1 MELDQNPQR
10 KSWPKQWPKEW
21 PKEWLKTLQLTA
33 LTAVIFASLSWGAD
47 CRCLGRVSES
57 LSDVQDKT
65 LDFLS
70 RFEASRYAPN
80 ADASAVPV
88 RLVAIDDL
96 SVKTY
101 SQGSYIFN
109 RGALTQILEGIEASS
124 PKAIYLDFDLTRASN
139 EPVNGKASLSSGDKQ
154 FLEFLRQPRNHP
166 IFLNR
171 IGGLE
176 GTMLLGLKA
185 RDLKLRNVCFV
196 SPLNIRDQDNIV
208 RRIPRRVA
216 ASELLPASE
225 AMFRTAQSGTGQA
238 RVGQIEDACSS
249 ATSSVTKKSPYAFQD
264 AYGGLGNRMVFR
276 EPELWGGFNILSARS
291 VLETLQIGTLDD
303 AIVMV
308 GRTDRESGD
317 DHLTPMGWIP
327 GVFIHVN
334 ELMTLMTFG
343 RKVAPL
349 SPVLGAGL
357 AFAFTTFSLFFTS
370 WLMRVISKQLE
381 QRLKPDVNGK
391 LPEVKLENI
400 LERPVIW
407 LSLFTVAAIC
417 LHQFGIFVDFAF
429 PILALEL
436 ARFLHE
442 RKLRDIATKALN
454 WSLRR

>member
-1 MELDQNPQR
+1 MEADHEPQR
-10 KSWPKQWPKEW
+10 KQWPKEW
-21 PKEWLKTLQLTA
+21 LETLQLTA

-70 RFEASRYAPN
+70 KFEATRYAPQPALN
-80 ADASAVPV
+80 AVPV
-88 RLVAIDDL
+88 RLVAVDDG

-109 RGALTQILEGIEASS
+109 RGALTRILEGIEVSS
-124 PKAIYLDFDLTRASN
+124 PKAIYLDLDLTRASN

-154 FLEFLRQPRNHP
+154 FLEFLRQPRNYP

-225 AMFRTAQSGTGQA
+225 AMFRIAQA
-238 RVGQIEDACSS
+238 RVGQDEDACSS
-249 ATSSVTKKSPYAFQD
+249 ATSTVTTKSPYAFQD
-264 AYGGLGNRMVFR
+264 AYGGIGNRMVFR
-276 EPELWGGFNILSARS
+276 EPELWRGYNTVTARS
-291 VLETLQIGTLDD
+291 VLETTPLGLFDG

-349 SPVLGAGL
+349 SPFLGAGL
-357 AFAFTTFSLFFTS
+357 AFTFTTFSVFFTS
-370 WLMRVISKQLE
+370 WLMRLISKQLE
-381 QRLKPDVNGK
+381 KHLKPDQDGNPV
-391 LPEVKLENI
+391 EVKLENI
-400 LERPVIW
+400 LERPLIW
-407 LSLFTVAAIC
+407 LSLFVVAAIC

-442 RKLRDIATKALN
+442 RKLRDIATKAFN

>member
-1 MELDQNPQR
+1 LLPVEANRKPQR
-10 KSWPKQWPKEW
+10 KPWPKGW
-21 PKEWLKTLQLTA
+21 PKEWLETLQLTA

-70 RFEASRYAPN
+70 KFEATRYAPLPGPN
-80 ADASAVPV
+80 AVPV
-88 RLVAIDDL
+88 RLVAVDDPT
-96 SVKTY
+96 VKTY

-109 RGALTQILEGIEASS
+109 RGALTQILEGIESSS

-154 FLEFLRQPRNHP
+154 FLEFLRQSRNHP

-176 GTMLLGLKA
+176 GTMLFGMKA

-225 AMFRTAQSGTGQA
+225 AMFRTAQAG
-238 RVGQIEDACSS
+238 VGQSEDACSN
-249 ATSSVTKKSPYAFQD
+249 ATSTVTKKSPYAFQD

-276 EPELWGGFNILSARS
+276 EPELWGGFNIISARS

-349 SPVLGAGL
+349 SPILGAGL
-357 AFAFTTFSLFFTS
+357 AFAFTTFALFFTS

-381 QRLKPDVNGK
+381 KRLKPDQDGK
-391 LPEVKLENI
+391 APEVKLENI
-400 LERPVIW
+400 LERPLIW
-407 LSLFTVAAIC
+407 LSLFSVAAIC

-442 RKLRDIATKALN
+442 RKLRDIAAKALN
-454 WSLRR
+454 WGLRR

>member
-1 MELDQNPQR
+1 VEANRKPQR
-10 KSWPKQWPKEW
+10 KPWPKEW
-21 PKEWLKTLQLTA
+21 RETLQLTA

-65 LDFLS
+65 LDFLTKL
-70 RFEASRYAPN
+70 EAGRYGPKIAAN
-80 ADASAVPV
+80 AVAV
-88 RLVAIDDL
+88 RLVAIDDGM
-96 SVKTY
+96 VEKY
-101 SQGSYIFN
+101 SQGSYVFN
-109 RGALTQILEGIEASS
+109 RGALTQILKGIESSS
-124 PKAIYLDFDLTRASN
+124 PKAMYLDFDLTRASN
-139 EPVNGKASLSSGDKQ
+139 EPVNGKASLSRGDQ
-154 FLEFLRQPRNHP
+154 QLLAFLRQPRKHP
-166 IFLNR
+166 VFLNR

-196 SPLNIRDQDNIV
+196 SPLDVRDQDNIV

-225 AMFRTAQSGTGQA
+225 AMFRTAQANVGQA
-238 RVGQIEDACSS
+238 KNGQTEDVCSS
-249 ATSSVTKKSPYAFQD
+249 ATSTVTKKSPYAFQD

-276 EPELWGGFNILSARS
+276 EPELWGGFNIVSARS
-291 VLETLQIGTLDD
+291 VLETTLLGVLDD
-303 AIVMV
+303 AIVIV

-317 DHLTPMGWIP
+317 NHLTPMGWIP

-349 SPVLGAGL
+349 SPILGAGL
-357 AFAFTTFSLFFTS
+357 AFAFTTFALFLTS
-370 WLMRVISKQLE
+370 WLMRLISRQLE
-381 QRLKPDVNGK
+381 KRLKPDLHGK
-391 LPEVKLENI
+391 APEVKLENI

-407 LSLFTVAAIC
+407 LSLFIVAAIC

-454 WSLRR
+454 WGLRR

>member
-1 MELDQNPQR
+1 VEANRKPQR
-10 KSWPKQWPKEW
+10 KPW
-21 PKEWLKTLQLTA
+21 PKEWLETLQLTA

-57 LSDVQDKT
+57 LSDVQDRT

-70 RFEASRYAPN
+70 RFEASRYAPSVAPN
-80 ADASAVPV
+80 AVPV
-88 RLVAIDDL
+88 RLVAVDDPT
-96 SVKTY
+96 VKTY

-176 GTMLLGLKA
+176 GTMLFGLKA

-208 RRIPRRVA
+208 RRIPRRVS

-225 AMFRTAQSGTGQA
+225 AMFRTAQAS
-238 RVGQIEDACSS
+238 VGQSEDACSS
-249 ATSSVTKKSPYAFQD
+249 ANSSVTQKSPYAFQD

-276 EPELWGGFNILSARS
+276 EPELWGGFNIISARS
-291 VLETLQIGTLDD
+291 VLETMQIGTLDD

-349 SPVLGAGL
+349 SPILGAGL
-357 AFAFTTFSLFFTS
+357 AFAFTTFALFFTS

-381 QRLKPDVNGK
+381 KRLKPDQDGNP
-391 LPEVKLENI
+391 PEVKLENI
-400 LERPVIW
+400 LERPLIW
-407 LSLFTVAAIC
+407 LSLFFVAAIC

-442 RKLRDIATKALN
+442 RKLRDIAAKALN
-454 WSLRR
+454 WGLRR

>member
-1 MELDQNPQR
+1 MLH
-10 KSWPKQWPKEW
+10 
-21 PKEWLKTLQLTA
+21 TA
-33 LTAVIFASLSWGAD
+33 S
-47 CRCLGRVSES
+47 
-57 LSDVQDKT
+57 
-65 LDFLS
+65 
-70 RFEASRYAPN
+70 
-80 ADASAVPV
+80 
-88 RLVAIDDL
+88 
-96 SVKTY
+96 
-101 SQGSYIFN
+101 
-109 RGALTQILEGIEASS
+109 EGIESSS

-139 EPVNGKASLSSGDKQ
+139 EPVNGKVSLSSGDRQ

-225 AMFRTAQSGTGQA
+225 ALFRTAQASVGQA
-238 RVGQIEDACSS
+238 SVGQASVGHSEDACSS
-249 ATSSVTKKSPYAFQD
+249 ATSTVTKKSPYAFQD

-276 EPELWGGFNILSARS
+276 EPELWGGFNIISARS
-291 VLETLQIGTLDD
+291 VLETIQIGTLDA

-349 SPVLGAGL
+349 SPFLGAGL

-370 WLMRVISKQLE
+370 WLMRWISRQLE
-381 QRLKPDVNGK
+381 KRLKPDKDGNP
-391 LPEVKLENI
+391 PEVKLENI

-407 LSLFTVAAIC
+407 LSLFFVAAIC

-442 RKLRDIATKALN
+442 RKLRDIAAKALN
-454 WSLRR
+454 WGLRR

>member
-1 MELDQNPQR
+1 MEANYKPQR
-10 KSWPKQWPKEW
+10 K
-21 PKEWLKTLQLTA
+21 EWLETLQLTA
-33 LTAVIFASLSWGAD
+33 LTAVVFASLSWGAD

-70 RFEASRYAPN
+70 RFEASRYAPAIVPN
-80 ADASAVPV
+80 AVPV
-88 RLVAIDDL
+88 RLVAVDDPT
-96 SVKTY
+96 VKTY

-109 RGALTQILEGIEASS
+109 RGALTQILEGIESSS

-139 EPVNGKASLSSGDKQ
+139 EPVNGKVSLSSGDRQ

-225 AMFRTAQSGTGQA
+225 ALFRTAQASVGQA
-238 RVGQIEDACSS
+238 SVGQASVGHSEDACSS
-249 ATSSVTKKSPYAFQD
+249 ATSTVTKKSPYAFQD

-276 EPELWGGFNILSARS
+276 EPELWGGFNIISARS
-291 VLETLQIGTLDD
+291 VLETIQIGTLDA

-349 SPVLGAGL
+349 SPFLGAGL

-370 WLMRVISKQLE
+370 WLMRWISRQLE
-381 QRLKPDVNGK
+381 KRLKPDKDGNP
-391 LPEVKLENI
+391 PEVKLENI
-400 LERPVIW
+400 FERPVIW
-407 LSLFTVAAIC
+407 LSLFFVAAIC

-442 RKLRDIATKALN
+442 RKLRDIAAKALN
-454 WSLRR
+454 WGLRR

>member
-1 MELDQNPQR
+1 VETNRNPQR
-10 KSWPKQWPKEW
+10 KLWPKEW
-21 PKEWLKTLQLTA
+21 PKEWLTTFQLTA

-57 LSDVQDKT
+57 LSDVQDRT

-70 RFEASRYAPN
+70 RFEASRYAPSVAPN
-80 ADASAVPV
+80 AVPV
-88 RLVAIDDL
+88 RLVAVDDL

-109 RGALTQILEGIEASS
+109 RSALTQILEGIEASS
-124 PKAIYLDFDLTRASN
+124 PRAIYLDFDLTRASN
-139 EPVNGKASLSSGDKQ
+139 EPVNGKASLSGGDKQ
-154 FLEFLRQPRNHP
+154 FLEFLRQPRDHP

-176 GTMLLGLKA
+176 GTMLFGMKA

-225 AMFRTAQSGTGQA
+225 ALFRTAQA
-238 RVGQIEDACSS
+238 RVGQSEDACSS
-249 ATSSVTKKSPYAFQD
+249 ATSTVTKNSPYAFQD

-276 EPELWGGFNILSARS
+276 EPELWGGFNIISARS
-291 VLETLQIGTLDD
+291 VLETIQIGTLDA

-349 SPVLGAGL
+349 SPFLGAGL
-357 AFAFTTFSLFFTS
+357 AFAFTTFSLFFSS
-370 WLMRVISKQLE
+370 WLMRVVSKQLE
-381 QRLKPDVNGK
+381 KRLKPDQDGNP
-391 LPEVKLENI
+391 PEVKLENI
-400 LERPVIW
+400 LERPLIW
-407 LSLFTVAAIC
+407 LSLFVVAAIC

-436 ARFLHE
+436 ARFLNE
-442 RKLRDIATKALN
+442 RKLRDIATRAFN
-454 WSLRR
+454 WGLRR

>member
-1 MELDQNPQR
+1 MERTPQPSR
-10 KSWPKQWPKEW
+10 KPWPKQWLE
-21 PKEWLKTLQLTA
+21 TLQLTA

-65 LDFLS
+65 LDFLTKL
-70 RFEASRYAPN
+70 EATRYGPKM
-80 ADASAVPV
+80 DANAVPV
-88 RLVAIDDL
+88 RLVAIDDAM
-96 SVKTY
+96 VEKY
-101 SQGSYIFN
+101 SPGSYVFN
-109 RGALTQILEGIEASS
+109 RGALTQLLEGIESSS
-124 PKAIYLDFDLTRASN
+124 PKAIYIDFDLTRASN
-139 EPVNGKASLSSGDKQ
+139 EPVKGKASLSSGDKQ
-154 FLEFLRQPRNHP
+154 FLEFLRQPRDHP

-176 GTMLLGLKA
+176 GTMLFGLKA

-225 AMFRTAQSGTGQA
+225 AMFRTAQASVGPAKNGQTD
-238 RVGQIEDACSS
+238 DACSS
-249 ATSSVTKKSPYAFQD
+249 ASSTVTTKSPYAFQD

-276 EPELWGGFNILSARS
+276 EPELWGGFNIISARS
-291 VLETLQIGTLDD
+291 VLETTQIGTLDD

-349 SPVLGAGL
+349 SPFLGAGL
-357 AFAFTTFSLFFTS
+357 AFAFTTFSLVFTS
-370 WLMRVISKQLE
+370 WLMRILSKQIEL
-381 QRLKPDVNGK
+381 RLKPDEDGNP
-391 LPEVKLENI
+391 PEVKLENI

-407 LSLFTVAAIC
+407 LSLFVVAAIC

-442 RKLRDIATKALN
+442 RKLRDIATKAFN

>member
-1 MELDQNPQR
+1 VEANR
-10 KSWPKQWPKEW
+10 KSQRNPW
-21 PKEWLKTLQLTA
+21 PKEWLETLQLTA

-70 RFEASRYAPN
+70 RFEASRYAPSVAPN
-80 ADASAVPV
+80 AVPV
-88 RLVAIDDL
+88 RLVAVDDL

-109 RGALTQILEGIEASS
+109 RGALTQILEGIESSS

-154 FLEFLRQPRNHP
+154 FLEFLRQSRNHP

-176 GTMLLGLKA
+176 GTMLFGMKA

-225 AMFRTAQSGTGQA
+225 AMFRTAQAG
-238 RVGQIEDACSS
+238 VGQSEDACSN
-249 ATSSVTKKSPYAFQD
+249 ATSTVTKKSPYAFQD

-276 EPELWGGFNILSARS
+276 EPELWGGFNIISARS

-349 SPVLGAGL
+349 SPILGAGL
-357 AFAFTTFSLFFTS
+357 AFAFTTFALFFTS

-381 QRLKPDVNGK
+381 KRLKPDQDGK
-391 LPEVKLENI
+391 APEVKLENI
-400 LERPVIW
+400 LERPLIW
-407 LSLFTVAAIC
+407 LSLFSVAAIC

-442 RKLRDIATKALN
+442 RKLRDIAAKALN
-454 WSLRR
+454 WGLRR

>member
-1 MELDQNPQR
+1 MEANHEPQR
-10 KSWPKQWPKEW
+10 KRWPAAWLKAW
-21 PKEWLKTLQLTA
+21 PKEWLETLQLTA

-70 RFEASRYAPN
+70 KFEATRYAPAPAPN
-80 ADASAVPV
+80 AVPV
-88 RLVAIDDL
+88 RLVAVDDP

-101 SQGSYIFN
+101 SQGSYVFN
-109 RGALTQILEGIEASS
+109 RGALRQILEGIELSS

-139 EPVNGKASLSSGDKQ
+139 ESVNGKANLSGGDKQ

-185 RDLKLRNVCFV
+185 RDLKLSNVCFV

-225 AMFRTAQSGTGQA
+225 AMFRVSQTSVGQA
-238 RVGQIEDACSS
+238 QNGQADDVCSS
-249 ATSSVTKKSPYAFQD
+249 ATSTVTKKSPYAFQD
-264 AYGGLGNRMVFR
+264 AYGGIGNRMVFR
-276 EPELWGGFNILSARS
+276 EPELWRGYNTVSARS
-291 VLETLQIGTLDD
+291 VLETTPLGLFDD

-349 SPVLGAGL
+349 SPFLGAGL

-370 WLMRVISKQLE
+370 WLMRLISKQLE
-381 QRLKPDVNGK
+381 KRLKPDKDGK
-391 LPEVKLENI
+391 PVEVKLENI
-400 LERPVIW
+400 LERPLIW
-407 LSLFTVAAIC
+407 LSLFVVAAIC

-436 ARFLHE
+436 ARFLYE
-442 RKLRDIATKALN
+442 RKLRDIASKAFN

>member
-1 MELDQNPQR
+1 VEPTR
-10 KSWPKQWPKEW
+10 KLQQKPWPKQWLE
-21 PKEWLKTLQLTA
+21 TLQLTA
-33 LTAVIFASLSWGAD
+33 LTAVIFTSLSWGAD

-65 LDFLS
+65 LDFLTKL
-70 RFEASRYAPN
+70 EAVRYGPKIDPN
-80 ADASAVPV
+80 AVPV
-88 RLVAIDDL
+88 RLVAIDDGM
-96 SVKTY
+96 VEKY
-101 SQGSYIFN
+101 SPGSYVFN
-109 RGALTQILEGIEASS
+109 RGALRQLLEGIEASS
-124 PKAIYLDFDLTRASN
+124 PKAIYLDLDLTRASN
-139 EPVNGKASLSSGDKQ
+139 ESVNGKASLSSGDRQ
-154 FLEFLRQPRNHP
+154 LLAFLRQPRAHP
-166 IFLNR
+166 TFLNR

-185 RDLKLRNVCFV
+185 RELKLRNVCFV
-196 SPLNIRDQDNIV
+196 SPLDVRDQDNIV

-225 AMFRTAQSGTGQA
+225 AMFRMAQSS
-238 RVGQIEDACSS
+238 VGQDDVCSS
-249 ATSSVTKKSPYAFQD
+249 ATNPVTKKSPYAFQD

-276 EPELWGGFNILSARS
+276 EPELWGGFNIINARS
-291 VLETLQIGTLDD
+291 VLETMQIGTLDG
-303 AIVMV
+303 AIVIV

-317 DHLTPMGWIP
+317 NHLTPMGWIP
-327 GVFIHVN
+327 GVFVHVN

-349 SPVLGAGL
+349 SPFLGAGL

-370 WLMRVISKQLE
+370 WLMRLISSQIEK
-381 QRLKPDVNGK
+381 RLKPDEDGNP
-391 LPEVKLENI
+391 PEVKLENI

-442 RKLRDIATKALN
+442 RKLRDIATKAFN

>member
-1 MELDQNPQR
+1 VERTPEPTR
-10 KSWPKQWPKEW
+10 KPWPKEW
-21 PKEWLKTLQLTA
+21 PKEWLETLQLTA

-70 RFEASRYAPN
+70 RFEASRYAPSVAPN
-80 ADASAVPV
+80 AVPI
-88 RLVAIDDL
+88 RLVAVDDPT
-96 SVKTY
+96 VKSY

-139 EPVNGKASLSSGDKQ
+139 EPVNGKASLSVGDKQ
-154 FLEFLRQPRNHP
+154 FLNFLRQPREHP

-176 GTMLLGLKA
+176 GTMLFGLKA
-185 RDLKLRNVCFV
+185 RDLNLRNVCFV

-225 AMFRTAQSGTGQA
+225 AMFRTAQASVGPAKNGQT
-238 RVGQIEDACSS
+238 EDACSS
-249 ATSSVTKKSPYAFQD
+249 ATSTVTKKSPYAFQD

-276 EPELWGGFNILSARS
+276 EPELWGGFNIISARS
-291 VLETLQIGTLDD
+291 VLETIQIGTLDD

-349 SPVLGAGL
+349 SPFLGAGL

-370 WLMRVISKQLE
+370 WLMRILSKQIE
-381 QRLKPDVNGK
+381 KRLKPDEDGNP
-391 LPEVKLENI
+391 PEVKLENI

-407 LSLFTVAAIC
+407 LSLFLVAAIC

-454 WSLRR
+454 WGLRR